1 MIISEK
7 RTEPPTA
14 RWYVKSTRD
23 ITTGVVKVQPVGH
36 CPRRMVQF
44 FNGMPTNIVKVGES
58 LNTHVLPKFQERPF
72 QGFSQSGFWGGKKR
86 DMFHFAAMATVTVQ
100 TVESKLQG
108 EVVLFQA
115 PGATG
120 VWRRNQRPRRFS
132 AFLWKI
138 SSFSSSV
145 NYILNTSSMALAARF
160 MGQSVAKSTLSAPC
174 WRIIFL
180 PSAQVIL

>member
-1 MIISEK
+1 MLMCCRSS
-7 RTEPPTA
+7 RSV
-14 RWYVKSTRD
+14 R
-23 ITTGVVKVQPVGH
+23 
-36 CPRRMVQF
+36 PRALV
-44 FNGMPTNIVKVGES
+44 NLALG
-58 LNTHVLPKFQERPF
+58 
-72 QGFSQSGFWGGKKR
+72 GGKKR

-108 EVVLFQA
+108 EIVHGSLFFQA

-145 NYILNTSSMALAARF
+145 NSILNTSSMALAARF
-160 MGQSVAKSTLSAPC
+160 MGQAVAKSTLSAPC